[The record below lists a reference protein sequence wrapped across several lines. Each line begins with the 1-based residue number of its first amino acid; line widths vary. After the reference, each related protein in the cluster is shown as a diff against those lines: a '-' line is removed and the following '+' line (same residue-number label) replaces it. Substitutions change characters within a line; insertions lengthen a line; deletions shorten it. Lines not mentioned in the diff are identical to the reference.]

1 VVNPGFHR
9 LQIMSGSHRVVVIKS
24 GFHRFAIKPGSD
36 RVVVV
41 KSGFHR
47 FALKVVITTDVD
59 RFAVKLGLLYTQTC

>member
-1 VVNPGFHR
+1 
-9 LQIMSGSHRVVVIKS
+9 M
-24 GFHRFAIKPGSD
+24 
-36 RVVVV
+36 V

>member
-1 VVNPGFHR
+1 MVKTGFHR
-9 LQIMSGSHRVVVIKS
+9 FANKPGSRRVVVVKS

-36 RVVVV
+36 RIVVV